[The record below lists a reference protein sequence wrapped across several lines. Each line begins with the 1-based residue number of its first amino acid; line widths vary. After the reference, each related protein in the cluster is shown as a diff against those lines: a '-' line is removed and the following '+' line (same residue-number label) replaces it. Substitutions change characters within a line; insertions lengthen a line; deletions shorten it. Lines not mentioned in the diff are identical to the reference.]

1 MRVIA
6 GKFRGLRLKAPPGSQ
21 TRPMTDQVKETLF
34 NVLGA
39 RLAVP
44 GAVPATEVLDLFAGS
59 GALGIEALSRGAR
72 RCTFVER
79 DRRSLNVLHDNLRS
93 LRVRNTYH
101 VVTDNAWTIR
111 LPRARQGGY
120 GLVFLDPPFRDVSDT
135 YRVTDLIERIAARI
149 LPDGLIVF
157 RSDRKTDFP
166 LNALRGVQ
174 VLDERNWGRNR
185 VLVLALDDERRPAT
199 KEQRKEEDRAEEV
212 RDDADGQLAGSEQ
225 EPPEAVTDRQE
236 CPPREH

>member
-39 RLAVP
+39 RLATP
-44 GAVPATEVLDLFAGS
+44 GALPETEILDLFAGS

-93 LRVRNTYH
+93 LRVRDTYS
-101 VVTDNAWTIR
+101 VLTDNAWTIR

-120 GLVFLDPPFRDVSDT
+120 GLVFLDPPFQDVSET
-135 YRVTDLIERIAARI
+135 YRVADLIERIAARL

-166 LNALRGVQ
+166 LNALRAVQ
-174 VLDERNWGRNR
+174 VLDERHWGRNR
-185 VLVLALDDERRPAT
+185 VLLLALDDERGPAAE
-199 KEQRKEEDRAEEV
+199 EQREEEDRAEQIG
-212 RDDADGQLAGSEQ
+212 DNADRELAGPEK
-225 EPPEAVTDRQE
+225 EAPEAVTDRQE
-236 CPPREH
+236 CPPRKH